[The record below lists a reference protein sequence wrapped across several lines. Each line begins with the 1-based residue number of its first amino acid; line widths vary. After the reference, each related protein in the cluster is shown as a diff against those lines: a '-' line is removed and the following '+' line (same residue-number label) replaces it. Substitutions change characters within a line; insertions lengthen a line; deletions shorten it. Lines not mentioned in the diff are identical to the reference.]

1 MERDEKGRFLPGNKE
16 GRTFDRDGLATE
28 MQARSVA
35 ARKKNQTVAEVLRA
49 ELAKAAPGG
58 MTKLEYLVAKAVQ
71 NHATGRLTAKDII
84 DFQKVLGEEV
94 TTVNVN
100 GPLVITKE
108 EAEALDKWTKQ

>member
-35 ARKKNQTVAEVLRA
+35 ARKKNQTVAETIRA
-49 ELAKAAPGG
+49 ELMKPAGNG
-58 MTKLEYLVAKAVQ
+58 LTKLEYLAAKVIQ
-71 NHATGRLTAKDII
+71 NHATGRLSAKDMI
-84 DFQKVLGEEV
+84 DIQKLLGEEV

-100 GPLVITKE
+100 GPLVVTKE
-108 EAEALDKWTKQ
+108 EAEALDKWTK

>member
-16 GRTFDRDGLATE
+16 GHRFKSNGDATE
-28 MQARSVA
+28 CAMKANEAKR
-35 ARKKNQTVAEVLRA
+35 RNQTVAEVLRA

-71 NHATGRLTAKDII
+71 NHATGKLTAKDII